1 MNSSSAELLYNVLQ
15 ELGYTE
21 LATSLRQKKLL
32 TDQVSEEDIIQALS
46 IQFQIWNLE
55 EQNNAVQYRRKL
67 EHKDG
72 AASIRGSWAETFER
86 WKQQGLTQ
94 QQMIEALSRVEVQP
108 VLTAHPTE
116 AKRQSI
122 IDLHRSF
129 YLLLARKSHQHLT
142 NREQDQIDE
151 SLQALVERWWRTGEV
166 YLEKPTVAAE
176 RAHVIHYLSQ
186 VFPEVL
192 KRHDQQFRLSWKL
205 AGFDISLLNDARN
218 YPKIK
223 WGTWVGGDRDGHP
236 FVTAEVTK
244 ATLQVLRET
253 GLGLIQKSLHELAVA
268 LSFSIQRNPIP
279 TLLLK
284 SIQQA
289 TEDLGENAANAISRN
304 PYEPWRQW
312 VNLMLLKLPI
322 NSSLNQDGFY
332 RNPDELILDLEILEQ
347 SLLELGTKNIIEE
360 FIFPVKRQLYCF
372 GFHLA
377 QLDIRQNSAF
387 HDMALEQIM
396 STVYPNKPLYSSLDW
411 NQRIELLSA
420 ELNSTRPFAVS
431 GTSFGEEADKVLAS
445 YGVVAD
451 YVKQHGKEGV
461 GSFIVSMTRS
471 LADLLAVWIFMRE
484 TGLLQYK
491 FQVVP
496 LFETIEDLQGAPT
509 ILSSFLDH
517 PFWKNHSNSFQEVM
531 LGYSDSNKDG
541 GIIASRWNIYEAEK
555 NLIRVGMERGVELRF
570 FHGTGGTISRGG
582 GKYHRFLESMPVGSV
597 QGKIRMTVQGE
608 TIAQQFANLLNA
620 SYNVEMLTSGTA
632 AQTALT
638 LYPPKDLSI
647 AEEAMHH
654 LAQFAFIHYRSLVT
668 HPSFITF
675 YGQATPIDVLEQSKI
690 GSRPAR
696 RTGKRSIQDL
706 RAIPWV
712 FSWHQSRFNITGW
725 FGIGTA
731 LQQVKTNYP
740 EEYNRLQSLANSWP
754 FLRYTLIQLE
764 TNLIN
769 ANRSMMEAYAGLV
782 LDKEDKNAILSI
794 IINEYELSLSEV
806 DILLGGSRLERRK
819 TLFENNH
826 ARKEY
831 LEMLHQLQINSLQKW
846 RSLTDPSSSESQHLL
861 EKLLMITNALAS
873 GLKQTG

>member
-1 MNSSSAELLYNVLQ
+1 MSSSSVELLYNVLQ

-21 LATSLRQKKLL
+21 LATTLRQKKIL
-32 TDQVSEEDIIQALS
+32 TDKISEEDIIQALS

-55 EQNNAVQYRRKL
+55 EQNDAVQYRRKL
-67 EHKDG
+67 ENKDG
-72 AASIRGSWAETFER
+72 ASAIRGSWAETFQR

-94 QQMIEALSRVEVQP
+94 QQMIEALRRVEVQP

-116 AKRQSI
+116 AKRQSV

-142 NREQDQIDE
+142 KREQDQIDE

-192 KRHDQQFRLSWKL
+192 KRHDQQLRLSWKL
-205 AGFDISLLNDARN
+205 AGFDVSLLNDANN

-244 ATLQVLRET
+244 STLKVLRET
-253 GLGLIQKSLHELAVA
+253 GVALIQKSLHELAVA
-268 LSFSIQRNPIP
+268 LSFSIQRNSIP
-279 TLLLK
+279 SSLLTA
-284 SIQQA
+284 IQA
-289 TEDLGENAANAISRN
+289 ETERLGVSAVVAISRN

-322 NSSLNQDGFY
+322 ESNLYNEGIY
-332 RNPDELILDLEILEQ
+332 RNSEELISDLEVLEH
-347 SLLELGTKNIIEE
+347 SLQELGTKDIIQE
-360 FIFPVKRQLYCF
+360 FIFPVKRHLYCF

-387 HDMALEQIM
+387 HDIALDQIM
-396 STVYPNKPLYSSLDW
+396 SAIYPDKPLYSSLDW

-420 ELNSTRPFAVS
+420 ELNSTRPFAVG
-431 GTSFGEEADKVLAS
+431 GTSFGEEADKVLACYS
-445 YGVVAD
+445 VVAD

-461 GSFIVSMTRS
+461 GSFIVSMTRN

-484 TGLLQYK
+484 AGLLQYR

-541 GIIASRWNIYEAEK
+541 GIIASRWNIYESEK
-555 NLIRVGMERGVELRF
+555 NLTQVATERGVELRF

-582 GKYHRFLESMPVGSV
+582 GKYHRFLESMPAGSV

-632 AQTALT
+632 VQTALA
-638 LYPPKDLSI
+638 LYPPKHLST

-654 LAQFAFIHYRSLVT
+654 LAQFAFSHYRALVS
-668 HPSFITF
+668 HPSFFVF

-731 LQQVKTNYP
+731 LQQLKATHK
-740 EEYNRLQSLANSWP
+740 EEYNRLQSLANSWS

-769 ANRSMMEAYAGLV
+769 ANRSMMEAYADLV
-782 LDKEDKNAILSI
+782 QDKEDKNSILTI
-794 IINEYELSLSEV
+794 ILNEYELALTEV
-806 DILLGGSRLERRK
+806 DFLLGGSRLERRK
-819 TLFENNH
+819 TLLANSH

-831 LEMLHQLQINSLQKW
+831 LEMLHQLQIENLQKW
-846 RSLTDPSSSESQHLL
+846 RNLPDPSSSESQHLL